1 LRFYKKVAEERF
13 ENIENQLEKL
23 SIQMITILKECREEG
38 TIGESEY
45 EEHIKCKEDFLT
57 YLDNKRKKAAAVE
70 HAQG

>member
-1 LRFYKKVAEERF
+1 LQLYKKVAKERF

-23 SIQMITILKECREEG
+23 SIQMITILKECKEKG

-57 YLDNKRKKAAAVE
+57 YLDNKRKEAVAVE
-70 HAQG
+70 RAQG